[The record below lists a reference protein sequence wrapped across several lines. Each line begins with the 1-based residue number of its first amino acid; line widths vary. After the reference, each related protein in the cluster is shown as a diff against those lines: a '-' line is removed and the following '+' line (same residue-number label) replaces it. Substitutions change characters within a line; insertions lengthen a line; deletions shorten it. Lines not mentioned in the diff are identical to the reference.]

1 MFNNAVTIITKEFIL
16 SKVSQEQIFIKY
28 LQIEPNDRG
37 SFVNPLRSNDESPG
51 CSFYIDSRGYWK
63 FHDIAAAYN
72 WDCFNV
78 VEFSYNLTFKE
89 ALIRIAIDF
98 GILEGNISTNY
109 ISNKQKVKR
118 QPCRIRI
125 KRRNWLKSDYAFWKS
140 YHISEERLA
149 FYNVSPVQ
157 QAWLVRED
165 NILVP
170 AYYHSY
176 TDPCFSYYFP
186 YFGTY
191 EYKLYFPLRP
201 KNKFLHVNSN
211 ILQGYEQL
219 PQGGDNLLYTKSFKD
234 VMCID
239 NFSREFSLYSVAP
252 MSETVVVG
260 KEIFSDL
267 YNRFDNQGTLFDFD
281 RAGIRLM
288 KKYKDEYKLHPYMF
302 GMEFRSK
309 LFGKEPI
316 KDFSDY
322 LKIKGID
329 ETKRLIERFIT
340 KKEYESKEKVF

>member
-1 MFNNAVTIITKEFIL
+1 KFKDHA
-16 SKVSQEQIFIKY
+16 
-28 LQIEPNDRG
+28 G
-37 SFVNPLRSNDESPG
+37 
-51 CSFYIDSRGYWK
+51 GY
-63 FHDIAAAYN
+63 D

-78 VEFSYNLTFKE
+78 VEFSYSLTFKE
-89 ALIRIAIDF
+89 ALIRVAIDF

-109 ISNKQKVKR
+109 ISTKQKTKR
-118 QPCRIRI
+118 QPSKLRI
-125 KRRNWLKSDYAFWKS
+125 KRRLWTKSDYSFWKS
-140 YHISEERLA
+140 YHILPERLD
-149 FYNVSPVQ
+149 FFKVSPVQ
-157 QAWLVRED
+157 QAWIARED
-165 NILVP
+165 NILVD
-170 AYYHSY
+170 AYYY
-176 TDPCFSYYFP
+176 RFDDPCFTYHFP
-186 YFGTY
+186 YFGSY

-219 PQGGDNLLYTKSFKD
+219 PKFADNLLYTKSFKD

-239 NFSREFSLYSVAP
+239 NFSHEFSLYSVAP
-252 MSETVVVG
+252 MSEMVVVG
-260 KEIFSDL
+260 KEIFTDL

-288 KKYKDEYKLHPYMF
+288 KKYKNEYKLHPYMF

-340 KKEYESKEKVF
+340 KKEYEKDQRVF